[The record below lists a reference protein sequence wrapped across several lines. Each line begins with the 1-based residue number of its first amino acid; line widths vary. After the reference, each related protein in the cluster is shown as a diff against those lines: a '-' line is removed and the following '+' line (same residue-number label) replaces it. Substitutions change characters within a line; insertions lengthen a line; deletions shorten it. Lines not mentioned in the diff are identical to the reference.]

1 MNEAIIILLNMRG
14 GCATVGDKVH
24 TLFRVNNRRPGA
36 SLASENKNSDREAR
50 LDQPYLESR

>member
-24 TLFRVNNRRPGA
+24 TLFRVNGRRPRTDQHSRKDERETAMRTAAPDPGA
-36 SLASENKNSDREAR
+36 
-50 LDQPYLESR
+50 